1 MPSDAFRADDT
12 ALPTFL
18 ATSEPP
24 RGHVSTNPA
33 SVHPAE
39 QREAVWLQ
47 WEEQWLT
54 ELALRVDASDGCQ
67 H

>member
-1 MPSDAFRADDT
+1 MPSDAFRADDI

-18 ATSEPP
+18 ATSEPLS
-24 RGHVSTNPA
+24 GHACATAAP
-33 SVHPAE
+33 VHTAE

-47 WEEQWLT
+47 WEEHWLT
-54 ELALRVDASDGCQ
+54 ELALRVEAFDGCQ